1 MLTVCGKIH
10 PWPSP
15 SWPATVRA
23 CRKGILAGLM
33 LAAGALQCGRGYAEA
48 KGWFVGVARA
58 RIESEDGEQAAH
70 DTAAAHRWAK
80 AIVFQDA
87 TETRQV
93 LVSLAGIDRETARHM
108 TAAIGSGHSL
118 PRQAIVLVSGSADHS
133 LAVSPEAASLQ
144 PAVLKLVDA
153 AIAALRPAE
162 LAWTVGRAHFAVNRL
177 HNREADVP
185 ALRAADRLAGPV
197 DHDVP
202 VLIVREPGLDGSA
215 DVRAI
220 LAGYACRAAGLA
232 CAHGARDWHDYAE
245 RELEHRYPKS
255 IALIWQ
261 GCGGDQAALPQGTV
275 ALAKGHGADLAAAVT
290 AAVERRLV
298 PIQGDLT
305 AICQDLPLAVPPRGH
320 SGYSGNRVQQTPCCG
335 EDPAEPGEAV
345 KDGDRE
351 DRKAVLS
358 SVQAWRLGDGP
369 RWVFLRGTPV
379 VNVALRLKAELGC
392 GQTWV
397 AGTGAV
403 DLAIGQTKASQHA
416 IVATVREQIAVISG
430 VAAEPPPA
438 ITPPPYP
445 SHADLTVVWDDTVGG
460 VRPIESPAD
469 WEQRRSDILAGMQA
483 IMGRLPG
490 DAELGPLTV
499 VERGR
504 DELPGCSR
512 LLLSYAVGNGR
523 FATAHLYLP
532 VEAAAADL
540 LGSDGRR
547 PAVLA
552 LHPTSPLGKDVVA
565 GAGPRANRAYGIELA
580 QRGYVVLAPDYPS
593 YGELADYDFQ
603 LDPYISGTLA
613 GIVNHRRGVDLLA
626 ARPEVD
632 AARIGAI
639 GHSLG
644 GHNAI
649 FIGAF
654 DSRIKGVVSSCG
666 WDPFHAYRDGHLKG
680 WAQDLYMP
688 RVREVAG
695 CNPDCM
701 PFDFPEA
708 VAALAPRGFFS
719 ASPLGD
725 HNFSAAAIAAAAPS
739 IRLVYERLGGDGQFV
754 LRQPDCGHDFPP
766 ATRAEAYAFLD
777 RVVAGKEPKKGAG
790 GSTGEPSP

>member
-1 MLTVCGKIH
+1 MLTFRGKFH
-10 PWPSP
+10 PWPFP
-15 SWPATVRA
+15 SWPATVTV
-23 CRKGILAGLM
+23 CRKGILAGIV
-33 LAAGALQCGRGYAEA
+33 LAAGALQCGRGYAEV
-48 KGWFVGVARA
+48 KGWAVGVARA
-58 RIESEDGEQAAH
+58 RIGPEDHKQTAHAPAA
-70 DTAAAHRWAK
+70 DRWAK
-80 AIVFQDA
+80 AIVFHDA
-87 TETRQV
+87 TGTRQV
-93 LVSLAGIDRETARHM
+93 LVSLTGIDRETAQQL
-108 TAAIGSGHSL
+108 TAAIGSEHSL
-118 PRQAIVLVSGSADHS
+118 PRQAIVLVSSSAARS
-133 LAVSPEAASLQ
+133 RPVSPEADTLQ
-144 PAVLKLVDA
+144 SAVLNLVNA
-153 AIAALRPAE
+153 AIADLRPAE

-177 HNREADVP
+177 HNRETDVP
-185 ALRAADRLAGPV
+185 TLRAADRLAGPV

-202 VLIVREPGLDGSA
+202 VLIVRESA
-215 DVRAI
+215 LNASAAVRAI
-220 LAGYACRAAGLA
+220 LAGYACQAAGLA
-232 CAHGARDWHDYAE
+232 SAHGTRDWHDYAE
-245 RELEHRYPKS
+245 RELENRYPES

-275 ALAKGHGADLAAAVT
+275 ALARGYGADLAAAVT
-290 AAVERRLV
+290 AAVERRVV
-298 PIQGDLT
+298 PIQGNLT
-305 AICQDLPLAVPPRGH
+305 AMRQDLPLAGPARGH
-320 SGYSGNRVQQTPCCG
+320 SGYPVNRAQQTSGCG
-335 EDPAEPGEAV
+335 ENPAEPGEAV
-345 KDGDRE
+345 EDGDRE
-351 DRKAVLS
+351 DRKMVLS
-358 SVQAWRLGDGP
+358 SVQTWRLGDGP
-369 RWVFLRGTPV
+369 RWVFLGGTPV
-379 VNVALRLKAELGC
+379 VNVALRLKDDLGS
-392 GQTWV
+392 GRTWV
-397 AGTGAV
+397 AGTGGGEGT
-403 DLAIGQTKASQHA
+403 IGQTVATEDA
-416 IVATVREQIAVISG
+416 IVRVVRKQFAVTGG
-430 VAAEPPPA
+430 VTAEPPPA
-438 ITPPPYP
+438 IRPRPYP
-445 SHADLTVVWDDTVGG
+445 CHTDLKVVWHDRLGD

-483 IMGRLPG
+483 IMGRLPS

-512 LLLSYAVGNGR
+512 LLLSYAVGNGQ

-532 VEAAAADL
+532 AEGVAAEL
-540 LGSDGRR
+540 VGSDGRR

-565 GAGPRANRAYGIELA
+565 GAGPLANRAYGIELA

-593 YGELADYDFQ
+593 YGELAGYDFQ
-603 LDPYISGTLA
+603 LDPYLSGTLA

-632 AARIGAI
+632 ANRIGAI

-649 FIGAF
+649 FIGVF

-688 RVREVAG
+688 WVREVAG

-739 IRLVYERLGGDGQFV
+739 IRLVYQRTGGDGQFV

-766 ATRAEAYAFLD
+766 ATREEAYAFLD
-777 RVVAGKEPKKGAG
+777 RVVAGKEPTKKAESSIGKQ
-790 GSTGEPSP
+790 SP